1 MSMALEVKCG
11 SCSKKLPPNLRVI
24 NCSTCKSFFHVKCSD
39 INKKEFLTIIDGGND
54 WNCFKCRPH
63 LTKPNKTRCFD
74 CKKTIP
80 KNRVPIRCSNCAN
93 SYHSSCSGITIDKF
107 NELNSWLCR
116 TCLCAGLPFYNIDDE
131 KFKLTTLAKDILDGE
146 HLRSHPTFSI
156 QSLLDKFPG
165 TFSVEDFSFDT
176 GTSKYFTPSQFISAK
191 FEKNSFS
198 ALHINIVSLSAHIDD
213 LKTLLGCLEHP
224 FDIIGISETKIK
236 HNAEFLSNI
245 NIPGY
250 TFEYTP
256 TKSHFGGTGI
266 YIKNGINYSKNE
278 KLSKSKKNVAESIFI
293 EIEGNKS
300 KKLLIGCVYRH
311 HATTISDF
319 VEHFLSNLL
328 LTIGKKRQKT
338 MLMGDFNVDLLKFD
352 THNETRDYYDLLSS
366 NGFRPLIFQP
376 TRVTSRTSTLIDN
389 IFINDIETYSMGG
402 NITTSISDHYPQF
415 CIVDIFDKSKTNK
428 REVKF
433 GRSFENFNP
442 NEFSNELKL
451 INWNQILHGKSSP
464 EALKIFY
471 GVIEKL
477 LDEMAPRKRLT
488 KKELDSYKRPWVTF
502 GLLKSMEERDLA
514 FKLFA
519 KETDTSK
526 KDILWESFRVKRNLI
541 KILVRD
547 SKRQYYMNFFE
558 ENKTNLKRTWE
569 GIRNVVNISKK
580 KKTAIN
586 SLSYKDKYI
595 TDKVEIANSLNEFFV
610 NIGNTVE
617 EKIPQTNKNYK
628 EYLGNRVV
636 NSFLP
641 SPVMENE
648 IEDIISK
655 MNKSK
660 AAGPNSIP
668 TNILKMNV
676 KILAKPLA
684 LLINSSFVEGVF
696 PDDIEIA
703 DVCPIFKKGD
713 KDKCGNY
720 RPISLLSNLSKLY
733 ERCMHTRLYDFLAKS
748 DTFYEFQF
756 GFRKQYST
764 NHALL
769 SIVEEIKESLDKG
782 NFACGVFIDLE
793 KAFDTVNHRILLGKL
808 EHYGLRGISNDWF
821 RSYLSSRKQCI
832 KLDGIKSDYRDI
844 TCGVPQGSILGPLL
858 FLIYINDMYKS
869 VKFSKIHHFAD
880 DTNLLCIE
888 NNEKIL
894 RKRMNEDLKLI
905 FEWLCT
911 NRLSLNVAK
920 TEFIIFK
927 PPKKRMINRFTL
939 KLDGKTIFESPK
951 IKYLGLIMDSRLTW
965 KYHINELR
973 KKLSKSIGIIYK
985 MKNLAPLRVLNSLY
999 YALFHSHLNYG
1010 ICVWG
1015 NASEKLLQPIFMLQ
1029 KKVIRMISNAD
1040 YQDNTG
1046 PLFVK
1051 LSILKL
1057 EDIFKQQVGSLMWDC
1072 ENNKLP
1078 SCLSFFFKKV
1088 KGVHNYST
1096 RCATSNKL
1104 CTDNRYNTTTH
1115 GSTMFK
1121 NYGSKLWNSICDLK
1135 FYEANISK
1143 STFRKK
1149 YKNYLIDFYK

>member
-1 MSMALEVKCG
+1 
-11 SCSKKLPPNLRVI
+11 
-24 NCSTCKSFFHVKCSD
+24 
-39 INKKEFLTIIDGGND
+39 
-54 WNCFKCRPH
+54 
-63 LTKPNKTRCFD
+63 
-74 CKKTIP
+74 
-80 KNRVPIRCSNCAN
+80 
-93 SYHSSCSGITIDKF
+93 
-107 NELNSWLCR
+107 
-116 TCLCAGLPFYNIDDE
+116 
-131 KFKLTTLAKDILDGE
+131 
-146 HLRSHPTFSI
+146 
-156 QSLLDKFPG
+156 
-165 TFSVEDFSFDT
+165 
-176 GTSKYFTPSQFISAK
+176 
-191 FEKNSFS
+191 
-198 ALHINIVSLSAHIDD
+198 
-213 LKTLLGCLEHP
+213 
-224 FDIIGISETKIK
+224 
-236 HNAEFLSNI
+236 
-245 NIPGY
+245 
-250 TFEYTP
+250 
-256 TKSHFGGTGI
+256 
-266 YIKNGINYSKNE
+266 
-278 KLSKSKKNVAESIFI
+278 
-293 EIEGNKS
+293 
-300 KKLLIGCVYRH
+300 
-311 HATTISDF
+311 
-319 VEHFLSNLL
+319 
-328 LTIGKKRQKT
+328 
-338 MLMGDFNVDLLKFD
+338 
-352 THNETRDYYDLLSS
+352 
-366 NGFRPLIFQP
+366 
-376 TRVTSRTSTLIDN
+376 
-389 IFINDIETYSMGG
+389 MGG

-433 GRSFENFNP
+433 GRGFKNFNP

-541 KILVRD
+541 KNLVRD

-586 SLSYKDKYI
+586 SLSYKDKCI

-808 EHYGLRGISNDWF
+808 EHYGLRGVSNDW
-821 RSYLSSRKQCI
+821 
-832 KLDGIKSDYRDI
+832 
-844 TCGVPQGSILGPLL
+844 V
-858 FLIYINDMYKS
+858 
-869 VKFSKIHHFAD
+869 
-880 DTNLLCIE
+880 
-888 NNEKIL
+888 
-894 RKRMNEDLKLI
+894 
-905 FEWLCT
+905 
-911 NRLSLNVAK
+911 
-920 TEFIIFK
+920 
-927 PPKKRMINRFTL
+927 
-939 KLDGKTIFESPK
+939 
-951 IKYLGLIMDSRLTW
+951 
-965 KYHINELR
+965 
-973 KKLSKSIGIIYK
+973 
-985 MKNLAPLRVLNSLY
+985 
-999 YALFHSHLNYG
+999 
-1010 ICVWG
+1010 
-1015 NASEKLLQPIFMLQ
+1015 
-1029 KKVIRMISNAD
+1029 
-1040 YQDNTG
+1040 
-1046 PLFVK
+1046 
-1051 LSILKL
+1051 
-1057 EDIFKQQVGSLMWDC
+1057 
-1072 ENNKLP
+1072 
-1078 SCLSFFFKKV
+1078 
-1088 KGVHNYST
+1088 
-1096 RCATSNKL
+1096 
-1104 CTDNRYNTTTH
+1104 
-1115 GSTMFK
+1115 
-1121 NYGSKLWNSICDLK
+1121 
-1135 FYEANISK
+1135 
-1143 STFRKK
+1143 
-1149 YKNYLIDFYK
+1149 